1 MHKISSISLLIIIL
15 LGFQTCKPK
24 QVNDEW
30 NQIFKKHETQGTF
43 VLKKKSKNNLLVHN
57 LLRSETDFVP
67 ASTFK
72 ILNSLIALQ
81 TSAISHVN
89 DTIKWDGI
97 TRSFKSWNRD
107 HSMKSAFSVSCVWFY
122 QELARRIGETAMQE
136 WLNKSNYGNKKIE
149 KAIDRF
155 WLDGNLE
162 ISAKEQVSFLENLI
176 DNNLPF
182 KTGIQESVKK
192 IMITDSSDAYTIHSK
207 TGWSNKIGWNVGYIE
222 TDKDIWIFAMNID
235 MDDIKDA
242 KKRKLITYDILRE
255 QSIIE

>member
-1 MHKISSISLLIIIL
+1 MNKINSISLLVIIL

-24 QVNDEW
+24 QISEEW
-30 NQIFKKHETQGTF
+30 NQIFKNHEAQGTF
-43 VLKKKSKNNLLVHN
+43 VLKKKSKKDLLVHN
-57 LLRSETDFVP
+57 ISRSETTFVP

-72 ILNSLIALQ
+72 IMNSMIALQ
-81 TSAISHVN
+81 TSAINHIA
-89 DTIKWDGI
+89 DTIKWDGVE
-97 TRSFKSWNRD
+97 RSFRSWNRD
-107 HSMKSAFSVSCVWFY
+107 HTMKSAFSVSCVWFY

-155 WLDGNLE
+155 WLDGNLA
-162 ISAKEQVSFLENLI
+162 ISAKEQVAFLEKLI
-176 DNNLPF
+176 DNRLPF
-182 KTGIQESVKK
+182 KTDIQESVKK
-192 IMITDSSDAYTIHSK
+192 IMITDSTDAYTIHSK

-235 MDDIKDA
+235 MEKLKDA

-255 QSIIE
+255 QNIIE